1 MARNT
6 EFRNAGS
13 KLGSTIRQSLE
24 LITGRNVSNYTLLF
38 LDPTKHHKKGESKN
52 IVVPYIVLGRNSS
65 CHVQYGDEYPTVSRQ
80 HASIQ
85 SDDKGCT
92 LIHNP
97 QATNP
102 TYVDGKQ
109 INGYYNLETGDEIQL
124 SQDGPRI
131 RFIMDK
137 TVKTSTMGFTRRMS
151 MAIGQSLR
159 PYKRALVIAGILLL
173 GVIGY
178 SVWST
183 VKVQELNDNQEQLE
197 TQLKEADE
205 RIEAYTDSL
214 ENLGLKT
221 KQNEEQIEST
231 LTKLSEAQEKR
242 AGFVAKL
249 TTGGGST
256 GNINASKML
265 TALENN
271 IYYIHVLEFR
281 LGTEVDMFDEEVD
294 YQQWSGTGFLAS
306 DGRFYT
312 ARHVV
317 QPWFYP
323 DEACG
328 ILARIN
334 NFVANGGKVFVKYI
348 AISPSGD
355 SFMFTGDQVYTDQ
368 SEDTPDGPYECDD
381 RKLNINVPHRRGTD
395 YAFINLGNK
404 SSNIVYDRELS
415 TKLDRGETLYI
426 HGYPGGLHLQDDYTM
441 DPVYSEA
448 VVAQNGIKNGEIHV
462 TSMSFAG
469 GNSGGPVFA
478 YRNNKLVVIGI
489 ATAIAHQRIG
499 VVVPAINFR

>member
-102 TYVDGKQ
+102 TYVDGKLV
-109 INGYYNLETGDEIQL
+109 NGYYNLETGDEIQL

-159 PYKRALVIAGILLL
+159 PYKRALVIAGILLI

-183 VKVQELNDNQEQLE
+183 LRVQALNNKQEQLE
-197 TQLKEADE
+197 KQLKEADD
-205 RIEAYTDSL
+205 RVEAYTDSL
-214 ENLGLKT
+214 KNLGLKT
-221 KQNEEQIEST
+221 KQNEAQIEST
-231 LTKLSEAQEKR
+231 LDKLSEAQEQR
-242 AGFVAKL
+242 AGFVRTISPGGAS
-249 TTGGGST
+249 GGS
-256 GNINASKML
+256 INASQML
-265 TALENN
+265 AALENN

-281 LGTEVDMFDEEVD
+281 LGTDVNMFGEKIN

-323 DEACG
+323 QEACDD
-328 ILARIN
+328 LTFIN
-334 NFVANGGKVFVKYI
+334 NIVANGVKVFIKYI
-348 AISPSGD
+348 AISSSGD
-355 SFMFTGDQVYTDQ
+355 SFTFTGDQVITDP
-368 SEDTPDGPYECDD
+368 SSDVPDTYNCEDED
-381 RKLNINVPHRRGTD
+381 LNINVPNNWGTD
-395 YAFINLGNK
+395 YAYVNMGNK
-404 SSNIVYDRELS
+404 SSNITYNRELS
-415 TKLDRGETLYI
+415 TKLERGERLYI
-426 HGYPGGLHLQDDYTM
+426 HGFPGGLHLQDNYTL

-448 VVAQNGIKNGEIHV
+448 VVAQNGIKKGVIHV

-478 YRNNKLVVIGI
+478 YRNNKLIVIGI
-489 ATAIAHQRIG
+489 ASSIYGERIG
-499 VVVPAINFR
+499 VVVPTINFR